1 MTEAALNTSPM
12 DISAGDLSEGVGLG
26 GRSVTIS
33 DSAAKRVAVLRGL
46 EGDDSLMLRITVSGG
61 GCSGFQYGF
70 SFDNQ
75 KNDDDF
81 VFEHMGTAIVTDDAS
96 LDLLNGAVIDFV
108 EDLMGASFQ
117 IRNPNATSSCGC
129 GSSFAV

>member
-1 MTEAALNTSPM
+1 MADTALNTPSTDPVAT
-12 DISAGDLSEGVGLG
+12 AGMGV
-26 GRSVTIS
+26 RAVTIS
-33 DSAAKRVAVLRGL
+33 DSAAKRVLVLRGL
-46 EGDDSLMLRITVSGG
+46 EGDDTLMLRITVSGG

-75 KNDDDF
+75 KNEDDY
-81 VFEHMGTAIVTDDAS
+81 VFEHLGIAVVTDDAS
-96 LDLLNGAVIDFV
+96 LDLLNGSVIDFV

-117 IRNPNATSSCGC
+117 IKNPNATASCGC

>member
-1 MTEAALNTSPM
+1 MADTALNTPSTDPVAA
-12 DISAGDLSEGVGLG
+12 AGIGA
-26 GRSVTIS
+26 RAVTIS
-33 DSAAKRVAVLRGL
+33 DSAAKRVLVLRGL

-75 KNDDDF
+75 KNEDDY
-81 VFEHMGTAIVTDDAS
+81 VFEHMGIALVTDDAS
-96 LDLLNGAVIDFV
+96 LDLLNGSVIDFV

-117 IRNPNATSSCGC
+117 IKNPNATASCGC

>member
-1 MTEAALNTSPM
+1 MADTALNTPSTDPVATAG
-12 DISAGDLSEGVGLG
+12 ISA
-26 GRSVTIS
+26 RAVTIS
-33 DSAAKRVAVLRGL
+33 DSAAKRVLVLRGL

-70 SFDNQ
+70 SFDNR
-75 KNDDDF
+75 KNEDDY
-81 VFEHMGTAIVTDDAS
+81 VFEHMGIAVVTDDAS
-96 LDLLNGAVIDFV
+96 LDLLNGSVIDFV

-117 IRNPNATSSCGC
+117 IKNPNATASCGC

>member
-1 MTEAALNTSPM
+1 MADTALNTASTDPVT
-12 DISAGDLSEGVGLG
+12 AVGIG
-26 GRSVTIS
+26 ERAITIT
-33 DSAAKRVAVLRGL
+33 DSAAKRVLVLREL

-75 KNDDDF
+75 KNEDDY
-81 VFEHMGTAIVTDDAS
+81 VFEHMGIAVVTDDAS
-96 LDLLNGAVIDFV
+96 LDLLNGSVIDFV

-117 IRNPNATSSCGC
+117 IKNPNATASCGC

>member
-1 MTEAALNTSPM
+1 MADTALNTPSTDPLTV
-12 DISAGDLSEGVGLG
+12 AGIGA
-26 GRSVTIS
+26 RAVTIS
-33 DSAAKRVAVLRGL
+33 DSAAKRVLVLRGL

-75 KNDDDF
+75 KNEDDY
-81 VFEHMGTAIVTDDAS
+81 VFEHLGIAVVTDDAS
-96 LDLLNGAVIDFV
+96 LDLLNGSVIDFV

-117 IRNPNATSSCGC
+117 IKNPNATASCGC

>member
-1 MTEAALNTSPM
+1 MADTALNTTSTIPVAPASL
-12 DISAGDLSEGVGLG
+12 DA
-26 GRSVTIS
+26 RAVTIS
-33 DSAAKRVAVLRGL
+33 DSAAKRVLVLRGL

-70 SFDNQ
+70 SFDNK
-75 KNDDDF
+75 KNEDDY
-81 VFEHMGTAIVTDDAS
+81 VFEHLGIGVVTDDAS
-96 LDLLNGAVIDFV
+96 LDLLNGSVIDFV

-117 IRNPNATSSCGC
+117 IRNPNATASCGC

>member
-1 MTEAALNTSPM
+1 MADTALNTTPI
-12 DISAGDLSEGVGLG
+12 DPAAAAGIGA
-26 GRSVTIS
+26 RAIIIS
-33 DSAAKRVAVLRGL
+33 DSAAKRVLVLREL

-70 SFDNQ
+70 SFDKQ
-75 KNDDDF
+75 KNEDDY
-81 VFEHMGTAIVTDDAS
+81 VFEHLGVAVITDDAS
-96 LDLLNGAVIDFV
+96 LDLLNGSVIDFV

-117 IRNPNATSSCGC
+117 IRNPNATASCGC

>member
-1 MTEAALNTSPM
+1 MADTALNTPSTDPVATPG
-12 DISAGDLSEGVGLG
+12 IGA
-26 GRSVTIS
+26 RAVTIS
-33 DSAAKRVAVLRGL
+33 DSAAKRVLVLRGL

-75 KNDDDF
+75 KNEDDY
-81 VFEHMGTAIVTDDAS
+81 VFEHLGIAVVTDDAS
-96 LDLLNGAVIDFV
+96 LDLLNGSVIDFV

-117 IRNPNATSSCGC
+117 IKNPNATASCGC

>member
-1 MTEAALNTSPM
+1 MADTALNTASTDPVT
-12 DISAGDLSEGVGLG
+12 AVGIG
-26 GRSVTIS
+26 ERAITIS
-33 DSAAKRVAVLRGL
+33 DSAAKRVLVLREL

-75 KNDDDF
+75 KNEDDY
-81 VFEHMGTAIVTDDAS
+81 VFEHMGIAVVTDDAS
-96 LDLLNGAVIDFV
+96 LDLLNGSVIDFV

-117 IRNPNATSSCGC
+117 IKNPNATASCGC

>member
-1 MTEAALNTSPM
+1 MTETALNTSSFDPAA
-12 DISAGDLSEGVGLG
+12 AGIGT
-26 GRSVTIS
+26 RAITIS
-33 DSAAKRVAVLRGL
+33 DNAAKRVLVLRGL

-70 SFDNQ
+70 SFDNR
-75 KNDDDF
+75 KNEDDY
-81 VFEHMGTAIVTDDAS
+81 VFEHMGIAVVTDDAS
-96 LDLLNGAVIDFV
+96 LDLLNGSVIDFV

-117 IRNPNATSSCGC
+117 IKNPNATASCGC

>member
-1 MTEAALNTSPM
+1 MADTALNIPSTEPM
-12 DISAGDLSEGVGLG
+12 APVNLGD
-26 GRSVTIS
+26 RAVTIS
-33 DSAAKRVAVLRGL
+33 DSAAKRVLVLRGL

-75 KNDDDF
+75 KNEDDY
-81 VFEHMGTAIVTDDAS
+81 VFEHLGIAVVTDDAS
-96 LDLLNGAVIDFV
+96 LDLLNGSIIDFV

-117 IRNPNATSSCGC
+117 IKNPNATASCGC